1 MHRAKGSALG
11 ALSSS
16 ACTEIQGRYR
26 GDIGRIHLGALSS
39 SACTTKLAVG
49 CWAMGLRLGP
59 SAACSRCHH
68 GAPPTR
74 SSACHC
80 GGLGVGVGGSGW
92 VLELV

>member
-1 MHRAKGSALG
+1 MHKVG
-11 ALSSS
+11 AQEN
-16 ACTEIQGRYR
+16 AR
-26 GDIGRIHLGALSS
+26 GVGVI